1 MTLFAT
7 TKLVHRFLLFNTIIQ
22 TPRYL
27 STISPTNT
35 WIYNMTPAESIP
47 TPSQAAPS
55 WNTTADQILAT
66 AQDNIAKSKSLLDSI
81 CAQKNPD
88 WDSAMKKYLQ
98 FRAVSDSET
107 TPITFYQNVSPHE
120 DLRDASTKADEL
132 ISEYEIDSGMRVD
145 VYEAFSKV
153 FKNLPPGLDSE
164 SLRIA
169 EKMEKGFKRSGLDK
183 EEDVRKRIGELRKRL
198 STLSIQF
205 SKNMADENGSLEFTE
220 KELDGVP
227 ESIIDQFAKNEK
239 TGKYT
244 LTFKYPDVFPT
255 LKYVHDA
262 EVRKRVFTG
271 FDNRNVNNDPLLAEA
286 VKIRSEIAPL
296 LEYKNHSAYVLDDRM
311 AKSPENVLEFL
322 ADLHTKLKP
331 RAEQDVKTL
340 LEYKAK
346 DYKDRGLDFDGKLYA
361 WDLRYY
367 SNKLLETEYKIDA
380 QEVAAYFP
388 LENTVS
394 EILKLYEHVLQLKF
408 YKVDDKDK
416 QVWHED
422 VHQFHVWD
430 ATKDGK
436 PTEFLG
442 WFYLDLHPRPNKY
455 GHAANFNLSPGYTD
469 LETGK
474 RVYPVT
480 ALVCNFSKPTATK
493 PSLLKHDEVVTLFHE
508 MGHGIHNLVSKTKY
522 ARFHGT
528 SVEWDFVEAPS
539 QMLEYWP
546 WNKAQIKALSKHYET
561 GKQMDDKLIDSLIRT
576 KHVNDGLNLTRQIF
590 LGSFDLA
597 IHLLAKDEPIDL
609 VEKWAELR
617 SKYCL
622 DSSGEF
628 KSHAFSAFGHLMG
641 GYDSGYYG
649 YLWSEVFAC
658 DMYYSK
664 FKADPMNPV
673 VGFEYKTKVIGPGG
687 SRDAM
692 DSLKEFLGREPSN
705 DAFMEEL
712 GVVGGTKL

>member
-1 MTLFAT
+1 MSLKNCPKLFFSSCRHFKTFA
-7 TKLVHRFLLFNTIIQ
+7 VNQ
-22 TPRYL
+22 MNQNVP
-27 STISPTNT
+27 
-35 WIYNMTPAESIP
+35 IP
-47 TPSQAAPS
+47 PQQAPS
-55 WNTTADQILAT
+55 WNTSPEKILEIAES
-66 AQDNIAKSKSLLDSI
+66 NIAKSKALLDDI
-81 CAQKNPD
+81 VAQESPN

-98 FRAVSDSET
+98 FRAVSDSQT
-107 TPITFYQNVSPHE
+107 TPITFYQSVSA
-120 DLRDASTKADEL
+120 DKALRDASTKADEL
-132 ISEYEIDSGMRVD
+132 LSEYEIDSGMRVD
-145 VYEAFSKV
+145 VYQAFSKV
-153 FKNLPPGLDSE
+153 FANLPE
-164 SLRIA
+164 SLDPESVRIA
-169 EKMEKGFKRSGLDK
+169 RKIEKGFKRSGLDK
-183 EEDVRKRIGELRKRL
+183 EESIRKQIGDLRKRL

-205 SKNMADENGSLEFTE
+205 SKNMADENGSLEFSKE
-220 KELDGVP
+220 ELDGVP
-227 ESIIDQFAKNEK
+227 DSVMDQLSKNEK
-239 TGKYT
+239 TGNYI
-244 LTFKYPDVFPT
+244 LTFKYPDVFPI
-255 LKYVHDA
+255 LKYANDA
-262 EVRKRVFTG
+262 SVRKNVFTG

-286 VKIRSEIAPL
+286 VKIRSEVAPL
-296 LEYKNHSAYVLDDRM
+296 LGYENHSAYVLDDRM
-311 AKSPENVLEFL
+311 AKSPQTVLTFL

-331 RAEQDVKTL
+331 RAQQDIATL
-340 LEYKAK
+340 LKYKTE
-346 DYKDRGLDFDGKLYA
+346 DYSKRNLSFDGKLYA

-367 SNKLLETEYKIDA
+367 SNKLLENEYKIDA
-380 QEVAAYFP
+380 QKISTYFP
-388 LENTVS
+388 LANTVS

-408 YKVDDKDK
+408 YKVQDEDK

-422 VHQFHVWD
+422 VQQFHVWD
-430 ATKDGK
+430 ASEDGK

-469 LETGK
+469 LETGN

-522 ARFHGT
+522 SRFHGT

-546 WNKAQIKALSKHYET
+546 WNKAQLKALSKHYET
-561 GKQMDDKLIDSLIRT
+561 GESMADDLIDALVRT

-597 IHLLAKDEPIDL
+597 IHLLAKDEQVDL
-609 VEKWAELR
+609 VSKWAELR

-622 DSSGEF
+622 DSTAEF
-628 KSHAFSAFGHLMG
+628 QSHAFSAFGHLMG

-664 FKADPMNPV
+664 FKNDPLNSK
-673 VGFEYKTKVIGPGG
+673 VGVEYKTKVIGPGG

-692 DSLKEFLGREPSN
+692 ESLKDFLGREPN
-705 DAFMEEL
+705 NVAFMEEL
-712 GVVGGTKL
+712 GVSGDSKL

>member
-1 MTLFAT
+1 M
-7 TKLVHRFLLFNTIIQ
+7 NQ
-22 TPRYL
+22 TVP
-27 STISPTNT
+27 
-35 WIYNMTPAESIP
+35 IP
-47 TPSQAAPS
+47 PQKAPS
-55 WNTTADQILAT
+55 WNTSPEKILEIAES
-66 AQDNIAKSKSLLDSI
+66 NIAKSKALLDDI
-81 CAQKNPD
+81 VAQESPN

-98 FRAVSDSET
+98 FRAVSDSQT
-107 TPITFYQNVSPHE
+107 TPITFYQSVST
-120 DLRDASTKADEL
+120 DKALRDASTKADEL
-132 ISEYEIDSGMRVD
+132 LSEYEIDSGMRVD
-145 VYEAFSKV
+145 VYQAFSKV
-153 FKNLPPGLDSE
+153 FANLPE
-164 SLRIA
+164 SLDPESVRIA
-169 EKMEKGFKRSGLDK
+169 RKIEKGFKRSGLDK
-183 EEDVRKRIGELRKRL
+183 EESIRKQIGDLRKRL

-205 SKNMADENGSLEFTE
+205 SKNMADENGSLEFSKE
-220 KELDGVP
+220 ELDGVP
-227 ESIIDQFAKNEK
+227 DSVMDQLSKNEK
-239 TGKYT
+239 TGNYI
-244 LTFKYPDVFPT
+244 LTFKYPDVFPI
-255 LKYVHDA
+255 LKYANDA
-262 EVRKRVFTG
+262 SVRKKVFTG
-271 FDNRNVNNDPLLAEA
+271 FDNRNINNDPLLSEA
-286 VKIRSEIAPL
+286 VKIRSEVAPL
-296 LEYKNHSAYVLDDRM
+296 LGYENHSAYVLDDRM
-311 AKSPENVLEFL
+311 AKSPQTVLTFL

-331 RAEQDVKTL
+331 RAQQDIATL
-340 LEYKAK
+340 LKYKAE
-346 DYKDRGLDFDGKLYA
+346 DYSKRDLSFDGKLYS

-380 QEVAAYFP
+380 QKISTYFP
-388 LENTVS
+388 LANTVS
-394 EILKLYEHVLQLKF
+394 EILKLYENVLQLKF
-408 YKVDDKDK
+408 YKVQDEDK

-422 VHQFHVWD
+422 VQQFHVWD
-430 ATKDGK
+430 ASEDGK

-522 ARFHGT
+522 SRFHGT

-546 WNKAQIKALSKHYET
+546 WNKAQLKALSKHYET
-561 GKQMDDKLIDSLIRT
+561 GESMSDDLLDALVRT

-597 IHLLAKDEPIDL
+597 IHLLAKDEQVDL
-609 VEKWAELR
+609 VSKWAELR

-622 DSSGEF
+622 DSTAEF
-628 KSHAFSAFGHLMG
+628 QSHAFSAFGHLMG

-664 FKADPMNPV
+664 FKKDPLDSK
-673 VGFEYKTKVIGPGG
+673 VGVEYKTKVIGPGG

-692 DSLKEFLGREPSN
+692 ESLKDFLGREPSN
-705 DAFMEEL
+705 VAFMEEL
-712 GVVGGTKL
+712 GVSGDSKL